1 MFSATQ
7 PYPHAKGAIMPN
19 RSILLTV
26 ALAALCLS
34 ACDKKRA
41 DAPTPQVLSDAALP
55 AKAPGLPGDTS
66 VPAAAAVLTPAE
78 GRANTVPDTMR
89 TNKTMT
95 RAEES
100 AAMPMAGQ
108 ANDHSAPLAADK
120 RASAP

>member
-19 RSILLTV
+19 RSILPIV
-26 ALAALCLS
+26 ALIAMCLS
-34 ACDKKRA
+34 ACDKKRPDPPA
-41 DAPTPQVLSDAALP
+41 PQVRSDAALP
-55 AKAPGLPGDTS
+55 AKAPGLPGDPS

-78 GRANTVPDTMR
+78 GGANATPDAVR

-108 ANDHSAPLAADK
+108 GNDHSAPLAAGK